1 VTSGETSI
9 PLTVS
14 IGGASRQPGELS
26 WKHMLE
32 RADQAVY
39 TAKRQGR
46 DRVVWGDPVAARSA

>member
-1 VTSGETSI
+1 
-9 PLTVS
+9 
-14 IGGASRQPGELS
+14 
-26 WKHMLE
+26 MLE